1 MVVTHRKEGL
11 QKVGLLL
18 RLTSKEDPFANRPVR
33 RKMISPVDILNK
45 HLVFLDDGR
54 KVWFSHSQIRPRKEI
69 RRLIV
74 FSNKNGE
81 FFVYELFFDDYIQY
95 NTPQIP
101 PAVKKCPGSTP
112 PEWAAVPELVWVHLT
127 GYQELTL
134 KDAAQI
140 HMCTSGD
147 TLDKQIER
155 KRFTSAEFFL

>member
-1 MVVTHRKEGL
+1 MVITQKKERL
-11 QKVGLLL
+11 EKVGLLL
-18 RLTSKEDPFANRPVR
+18 RMTSKEDPFANRPVR

-45 HLVFLDDGR
+45 HLVFLDNGR
-54 KVWFSHSQIRPRKEI
+54 KVWFSHSQPRPKKEI
-69 RRLIV
+69 ERLIV

-81 FFVYELFFDDYIQY
+81 FFICEVFFDEYIQF

-112 PEWAAVPELVWVHLT
+112 PEWEDVPELVWVHLT
-127 GYQELTL
+127 GYKELTL

-140 HMCTSGD
+140 HMITSGD

-155 KRFTSAEFFL
+155 KRFTSAEFSL